1 MSPLLSL
8 EEIKKSMLIKI
19 SERSYRIKRWKMLLF

>member
-1 MSPLLSL
+1 MSQLLSL

-19 SERSYRIKRWKMLLF
+19 SERSYRIKR